1 MQHRTNSR
9 RSLRLDLDLDLR
21 SESDWAQ
28 ILVCEILSH
37 ISFFFFFLERHFRPL
52 TLLSCISPLDNHVL
66 NKEHV
71 LFDLSQHVR
80 PLSLSSSL
88 NLTIA

>member
-9 RSLRLDLDLDLR
+9 RSLRLDLDLDLRSEFR

-37 ISFFFFFLERHFRPL
+37 ISFFFFLKD
-52 TLLSCISPLDNHVL
+52 ILDL
-66 NKEHV
+66 
-71 LFDLSQHVR
+71 
-80 PLSLSSSL
+80 
-88 NLTIA
+88 